1 MSTATPAPRRSA
13 RLAARVAR
21 APAPAPAPAPSPAPV
36 RRSARLAAKP
46 VKSYIPEGSYTARWY
61 NSGFGEVVLEERR
74 EYFAQKRALRAS
86 APTATPCPYWWYEV
100 EDTAAMSCY
109 YKPPTTSHH
118 KLTIRIK
125 FIDGEVATWCGDLP
139 LTQED
144 GCPWDFSTRTLK
156 NPNSFIYDVKSAQL
170 ISVETVIV

>member
-1 MSTATPAPRRSA
+1 MPTATPAAVSPP
-13 RLAARVAR
+13 
-21 APAPAPAPAPSPAPV
+21 PAP

-61 NSGFGEVVLEERR
+61 NSGFGEVILEERR

-118 KLTIRIK
+118 KLTIHVR
-125 FIDGEVATWCGDLP
+125 FTDGNVVTWYGDLP
-139 LTQED
+139 LTQEN
-144 GCPWDFSTRTLK
+144 GRPWDFSTRT
-156 NPNSFIYDVKSAQL
+156 VKSPQGL
-170 ISVETVIV
+170 ICDVGYAHLFSVETVIV